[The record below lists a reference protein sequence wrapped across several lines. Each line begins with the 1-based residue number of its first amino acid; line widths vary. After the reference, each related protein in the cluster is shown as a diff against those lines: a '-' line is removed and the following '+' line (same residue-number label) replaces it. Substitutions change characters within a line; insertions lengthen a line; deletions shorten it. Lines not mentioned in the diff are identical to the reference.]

1 MMRIEELE
9 VFRIGMPLKAPFR
22 SALGEERI
30 VETIFLRLR
39 WGGVEGWGEVTPQ
52 ARPSYSPEWA
62 AGVFRV
68 IRDCLGPL
76 LAGRPIGSGQDIQS
90 MLSGVRGNYFAKA
103 AIDIAWWDAY
113 ARSRGEPAW
122 KVLGGS
128 EPEAMVGADIPL
140 QADTDALVEAVGQ
153 AVDEGYRR
161 LKLKVTREAPE
172 RQLAAVRAAF
182 PDIVIHVDC
191 NGAFSLDDLPRIRA
205 LDHFDLAMLEQP
217 LAFDDLVDHAA
228 LQKHLDV
235 GICLDE
241 SITSAAR
248 ARKAIEIGACRWI
261 NIKAGRVGGVTEAL
275 AIHGLCEKAGMPVW
289 IGSMLESN
297 LGQAVSLA
305 LATLPNVQYGSD
317 IFPHG
322 TFYAT
327 DICEPEMRLSG
338 PSSMR
343 AGDDP
348 GFGWQ
353 PDISMLRAHLIER
366 ASVSMKSEGW
376 AS

>member
-1 MMRIEELE
+1 MKIEELE
-9 VFRIGMPLKAPFR
+9 VFRVGMPLKAPFR
-22 SALGEERI
+22 SALGEERVI
-30 VETIFLRLR
+30 ETIFLRLR
-39 WGGVEGWGEVTPQ
+39 WGGIEGWGEVTPQ
-52 ARPSYSPEWA
+52 VHPSYSPEWA
-62 AGVFRV
+62 TGVFGV

-76 LAGRPIGSGQDIQS
+76 LAGRPIESGQDIQS
-90 MLSGVRGNYFAKA
+90 LLSCVRGNYFAKA
-103 AIDIAWWDAY
+103 AIDVAWWDAY
-113 ARSRGEPAW
+113 ARSRNEPAW
-122 KVLGGS
+122 KVLGGTR
-128 EPEAMVGADIPL
+128 PEVVVGADIPL
-140 QADTDALVEAVGQ
+140 QADTDALIEAVGR
-153 AVDEGYRR
+153 AVGEGYQR

-172 RQLAAVRAAF
+172 RQLAAVRAVF
-182 PDIVIHVDC
+182 PGAVIHVDC
-191 NGAFSLDDLPRIRA
+191 NGAFTLDDLPRIRA

-228 LQKHLDV
+228 LQRHLAV

-275 AIHGLCEKAGMPVW
+275 AIHDLCEQAGVPVW

-305 LATLPNVQYGSD
+305 LATLPNVRYGSD

-327 DICEPEMRLSG
+327 DISEPAMRLSG
-338 PSSMR
+338 PSTLCASDR
-343 AGDDP
+343 P

-353 PDISMLRAHLIER
+353 PDSSVLRAHLIEH
-366 ASVSMKSEGW
+366 ASVSMKSEGL
-376 AS
+376 AA